1 MGLAGCHIENQV
13 AEKRCGHLENKE
25 LISTSEMV
33 KKIKDSVASRKDK
46 DIVAQLTAEFL
57 SGSYANKESMS
68 SNFRVLQS
76 LISNLTN
83 YSVGNVI

>member
-1 MGLAGCHIENQV
+1 MDEIDLVKDLVEITFP
-13 AEKRCGHLENKE
+13 EKDDFL
-25 LISTSEMV
+25 
-33 KKIKDSVASRKDK
+33 KIRETLSRIGVASRKDK

-68 SNFRVLQS
+68 SNFKVLQS